1 MAKYRNVFKEASRRL
16 KDFKSRGFIP
26 DNSPLAFQDFVQEV
40 KAENRGQSYSGA
52 YTAGAYEAAYGVEVD
67 YFQNTTFQDV
77 DNMRKIAIFK
87 RYKEEL
93 GKIFGINDFLELAP
107 TYGISLES
115 TKNLSEVLN
124 LARQAQSSQ
133 PYFFR
138 NARGR
143 NRQTES
149 DLMGSYHNQFVE
161 EINALLQDATMEQMR
176 FM

>member
-1 MAKYRNVFKEASRRL
+1 MAKYKNVFKEASRRL
-16 KDFKSRGFIP
+16 KNLKSRGFIP
-26 DNSPLAFQDFVQEV
+26 ENSPLAFQDIVQEV
-40 KAENRGQSYSGA
+40 KAENRGESYSGA
-52 YTAGAYEAAYGVEVD
+52 YTAQAYEDAYGIEVD
-67 YFQNTTFQDV
+67 YFDDTTFQDV
-77 DNMRKIAIFK
+77 KKYREMLIFR

-93 GKIFGINDFLELAP
+93 GKIFGINDFLDLAP
-107 TYGISLES
+107 TMGIALES
-115 TKNLSEVLN
+115 TRNLSEVLN
-124 LARQAQSSQ
+124 LARKAQSSQ
-133 PYFFR
+133 PYLFR